1 LTLLCRRRRRGPPQL
16 QRPPHCRPRRRLRS
30 PRRRLCVP
38 PPSRRRRRCRR
49 SHRPWRA
56 PSPTAGST
64 PSPSWVGS
72 GVPLSA
78 GPLVGVD
85 ASAADARGGEALGAR
100 VMHVPPPG
108 GGASPVAG
116 CSPACRGAGEGGGAP
131 SLSSAPCRVAAAPL
145 AWGTG
150 RPPPPPIRRR
160 RRRRRRCRRPRRAAC
175 RRGRPRRRH
184 DCQWRRL
191 GRGGRRG
198 GCGARRR
205 RPLDGDRQRRARGG
219 GRPLGR
225 LHRAPAPLLV
235 SGNAGRDA
243 APGRVGGGAHRG

>member
-1 LTLLCRRRRRGPPQL
+1 MTLLCRRRRRGPPQL

-49 SHRPWRA
+49 SHRPGRA

-64 PSPSWVGS
+64 PSPPWVGS

-131 SLSSAPCRVAAAPL
+131 FLSSAPCRVAAAPL
-145 AWGTG
+145 AWGTW
-150 RPPPPPIRRR
+150 RPSPPPIRWRRR
-160 RRRRRRCRRPRRAAC
+160 RRRFRRPRRAAC

-205 RPLDGDRQRRARGG
+205 RLLDGARQRRARGG
-219 GRPLGR
+219 GRALGR
-225 LHRAPAPLLV
+225 LHRAPAPLVV

-243 APGRVGGGAHRG
+243 APGRVCGGAHRG